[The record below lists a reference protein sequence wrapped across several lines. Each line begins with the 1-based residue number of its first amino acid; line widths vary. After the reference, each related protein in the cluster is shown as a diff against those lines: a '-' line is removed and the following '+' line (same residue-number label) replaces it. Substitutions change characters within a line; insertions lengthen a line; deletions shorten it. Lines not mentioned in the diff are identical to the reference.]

1 MKFVKGYTLIELMI
15 VIAII
20 GIIAA
25 VAVPALTGN
34 PSIASDANIS
44 YGANGRIE
52 TRCVEHV
59 KIMIDGN
66 GNAQPI
72 SGPGAC

>member
-1 MKFVKGYTLIELMI
+1 MKAVNGFTLIELMI

-20 GIIAA
+20 GIIASIA
-25 VAVPALTGN
+25 IPALNGDTI
-34 PSIASDANIS
+34 STQSDYS
-44 YGANGRIE
+44 YGLNGRIE
-52 TRCVEHV
+52 TRCIDHV
-59 KIMIDGN
+59 KILIDEN